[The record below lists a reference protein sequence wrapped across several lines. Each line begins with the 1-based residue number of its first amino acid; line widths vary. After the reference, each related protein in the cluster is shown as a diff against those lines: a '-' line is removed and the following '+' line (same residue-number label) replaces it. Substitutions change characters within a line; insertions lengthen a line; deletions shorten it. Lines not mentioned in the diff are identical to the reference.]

1 MYVHLTFYNIIDK
14 NYLINKLNMKSSEK
28 FLKILS
34 GILENSI
41 LNSQDTKNEIKNSLK
56 FQRDK
61 LLNSLKIVSK
71 KNFIILRK
79 LYKNKKKK
87 SKIKKNKPKRQG
99 NFKF

>member
-1 MYVHLTFYNIIDK
+1 
-14 NYLINKLNMKSSEK
+14 MKSSEK

-71 KNFIILRK
+71 EEFNNLKKIVQKQEKEYRNCFRK
-79 LYKNKKKK
+79 YSIVCKCFDL
-87 SKIKKNKPKRQG
+87 G
-99 NFKF
+99 A

>member
-1 MYVHLTFYNIIDK
+1 MYVHLRFYNIIDK

-71 KNFIILRK
+71 EEFYNLKKIVQKQEKEIKK
-79 LYKNKKKK
+79 LKKKK
-87 SKIKKNKPKRQG
+87 SKKAR
-99 NFKF
+99 

>member
-1 MYVHLTFYNIIDK
+1 
-14 NYLINKLNMKSSEK
+14 MKSSEK

-34 GILENSI
+34 SILENSI

-71 KNFIILRK
+71 EEFYNLKKIVQKQEKEIKK
-79 LYKNKKKK
+79 LKKKK
-87 SKIKKNKPKRQG
+87 SKKAR
-99 NFKF
+99 

>member
-1 MYVHLTFYNIIDK
+1 
-14 NYLINKLNMKSSEK
+14 MKSSEK

-34 GILENSI
+34 SILENSI

-71 KNFIILRK
+71 EEFYNLKKIVQKQEKEIKK
-79 LYKNKKKK
+79 L
-87 SKIKKNKPKRQG
+87 KKNKPKKAR
-99 NFKF
+99 

>member
-1 MYVHLTFYNIIDK
+1 MYVHLRFYNIIDK

-34 GILENSI
+34 GILENSF

-61 LLNSLKIVSK
+61 LLNSLKIVSG
-71 KNFIILRK
+71 IIDDSLASISGIVLR
-79 LYKNKKKK
+79 
-87 SKIKKNKPKRQG
+87 SKVEEVLDI
-99 NFKF
+99 

>member
-1 MYVHLTFYNIIDK
+1 
-14 NYLINKLNMKSSEK
+14 MKSSEK

-34 GILENSI
+34 SILENSI

-71 KNFIILRK
+71 EEFYNLKKIVQKQEKEIKK
-79 LYKNKKKK
+79 LKKK
-87 SKIKKNKPKRQG
+87 
-99 NFKF
+99 

>member
-1 MYVHLTFYNIIDK
+1 
-14 NYLINKLNMKSSEK
+14 MKSSEK

-34 GILENSI
+34 SILENSI

-71 KNFIILRK
+71 EEFYNLKKIVQKQEKEIKK
-79 LYKNKKKK
+79 L
-87 SKIKKNKPKRQG
+87 KKNKTKKAR
-99 NFKF
+99 

>member
-1 MYVHLTFYNIIDK
+1 
-14 NYLINKLNMKSSEK
+14 MKSSEK

-34 GILENSI
+34 SILENSI

-71 KNFIILRK
+71 EEFYNLKKIVQKQEKEIKK
-79 LYKNKKKK
+79 L
-87 SKIKKNKPKRQG
+87 KKNKSKKAR
-99 NFKF
+99 

>member
-1 MYVHLTFYNIIDK
+1 
-14 NYLINKLNMKSSEK
+14 MKSSEK

-34 GILENSI
+34 SILENSI

-71 KNFIILRK
+71 EEFYNLKKVVQKQEKEIKK
-79 LYKNKKKK
+79 L
-87 SKIKKNKPKRQG
+87 KKNKSKKAR
-99 NFKF
+99 

>member
-1 MYVHLTFYNIIDK
+1 
-14 NYLINKLNMKSSEK
+14 MKSSEK

-34 GILENSI
+34 SILENSI

-71 KNFIILRK
+71 EEFYNLKKIVQKQEKEIKK
-79 LYKNKKKK
+79 LKK
-87 SKIKKNKPKRQG
+87 SKSKKAR
-99 NFKF
+99 

>member
-1 MYVHLTFYNIIDK
+1 
-14 NYLINKLNMKSSEK
+14 MKSSEK

-34 GILENSI
+34 SILENSI

-71 KNFIILRK
+71 EEFYNLKKIVQKQEKEIKK
-79 LYKNKKKK
+79 LKKKK
-87 SKIKKNKPKRQG
+87 I
-99 NFKF
+99 